1 MEGTHKSC
9 DLDYVVQWGIL
20 NKKKPYHNSR
30 DEWPSYTQ
38 SKQEKWGEKRRRLWA
53 DGSRS
58 ENVWG
63 KVMMGGMACT
73 ALPDRF
79 NQSGLLTRQRPQG
92 ASHHVWDRR
101 GDKRGRI
108 NTIGYIHAR
117 FGCFLIAKWGISGS
131 QGKSIKMEV
140 YKDRHKW
147 LIQTSINNG
156 HC

>member
-1 MEGTHKSC
+1 MPKLADGGYPQIIRPWLC
-9 DLDYVVQWGIL
+9 CVGGIM
-20 NKKKPYHNSR
+20 NKKKKAYHNSR
-30 DEWPSYTQ
+30 DEWPSYMQ
-38 SKQEKWGEKRRRLWA
+38 SKQEKWGEKRRQLRA

-73 ALPDRF
+73 ALPDRL

-108 NTIGYIHAR
+108 ITLGYIHAR
-117 FGCFLIAKWGISGS
+117 FWVLSNS
-131 QGKSIKMEV
+131 
-140 YKDRHKW
+140 
-147 LIQTSINNG
+147 
-156 HC
+156 